1 MLVDILAYR
10 GWAKNLAQNVNY
22 YCLDHGHKLHLH
34 DHYNGYCKEADLTF
48 LVGWSEIV
56 PEEFYANRMVIVLH
70 PSPLP
75 KYRGGS
81 PIQHQI
87 LAGETESFVTLFKLD
102 KNFPKVDSGPI
113 YTQGK
118 FSLRGDLKDVLDNIA
133 NVGVRLIE
141 HAIEEFSNTGSLK
154 LLEQDD
160 SYATT
165 FKRRTPE
172 ESEITPVELT
182 TFTAVQLY
190 NKIRALQDPY
200 PNAFIKTVDG
210 NLYITGASLL

>member
-1 MLVDILAYR
+1 MLVDIFAYR
-10 GWAKNLAQNVNY
+10 EWAKNLAHHVNF
-22 YCLDHGHKLHLH
+22 YCYDHGHKLHLH
-34 DHYNGYCKEADLTF
+34 STGNCNEADLTF

-56 PEEFYANRMVIVLH
+56 PEEFYTDRMVIVLH

-118 FSLRGDLKDVLDNIA
+118 FSLRGDLKTVLDNIA

-141 HAIEEFSNTGSLK
+141 HAIEEFSNTGSLR

-160 SYATT
+160 SQATT

-172 ESEITPVELT
+172 ESEITPEELT
-182 TFTAVQLY
+182 TFTAMQLY

-200 PNAFIKTVDG
+200 PNAFIQTTDG
-210 NLYITGASLL
+210 KLYITGASLL